1 MNRKLVLIMIL
12 IAVTAMLIIAPNLRK
27 ISASPYVNVDVETA
41 YNMITNGSYPDLVV
55 LDVRTQS
62 EYDDG
67 HIYRAVWIP
76 HTELKVR
83 IAELEGHED
92 HEIIV
97 YCRSGA
103 RSLNASQTLDSLN
116 FTKVFNM
123 LGGMLAWEA
132 AGYPVWTATIHNVN
146 TTFNYDTIQAA
157 IDAPQ
162 TLNGHTIFVDEGTYY
177 EHLVV
182 NKSLSLIGEDRF
194 STIIDGNCTGNV
206 IIITANNVKITGFT
220 VQRSGKVWTI
230 DNRSYGICFQ
240 WGVSSSNVS
249 YNVITDNLKGIWLYN
264 SNANTISGNN
274 ITNNVNEG
282 IVLDFSSND
291 NNVYGNTITNNRVG
305 IGGWNSSTNSI
316 YGNDITNNEV
326 GVGLIYFS
334 NNNSIY
340 GNDIT
345 NNENGIVF
353 EQCLDNSIYEN
364 NIIANDYDSI
374 GLYESSLNN
383 TIYENNIRD
392 SNDSG
397 ITLVNSN
404 TNNVYGNNIT
414 NNYKGVKIWFSSNNT
429 IYGNNITNNEM
440 GLDVEFSSNN
450 NMRHNNFVDNTHQV
464 SIIGSGYANFW
475 DNGLEGN
482 YWSDYNRTDA
492 NHDGIG
498 DTPRIIDANNTDNY
512 PLKGMFS
519 DFKVV
524 TWGEE
529 TYHVNVISNS
539 TISDF
544 DFEAV
549 IVIGEP
555 DVKKRI
561 KFNVTGEN
569 DTAGFCRICIPKA
582 LMNETYK
589 VLVNGI
595 EILPA
600 PLPLPCSNNTHT
612 YLYFTYNHSTQEV
625 IIIPEFPSFLILP
638 LFMIATLLTVIVYRR
653 KHQTRDKK
661 REV

>member
-1 MNRKLVLIMIL
+1 MSGKLDIFLCLFVLSSSL
-12 IAVTAMLIIAPNLRK
+12 VYVRFKPVEVKAPN
-27 ISASPYVNVDVETA
+27 
-41 YNMITNGSYPDLVV
+41 GYPL
-55 LDVRTQS
+55 
-62 EYDDG
+62 
-67 HIYRAVWIP
+67 H
-76 HTELKVR
+76 
-83 IAELEGHED
+83 
-92 HEIIV
+92 
-97 YCRSGA
+97 
-103 RSLNASQTLDSLN
+103 NLDSGLN
-116 FTKVFNM
+116 YT
-123 LGGMLAWEA
+123 
-132 AGYPVWTATIHNVN
+132 
-146 TTFNYDTIQAA
+146 TIQEA
-157 IDAPQ
+157 IDAAE
-162 TLNGHTIFVDEGTYY
+162 TLDGHTILVDEGTYY

-240 WGVSSSNVS
+240 WGISGSNVS

-316 YGNDITNNEV
+316 YGNDITNNEG

-334 NNNSIY
+334 NNNSVY
-340 GNDIT
+340 GNNIT

-364 NIIANDYDSI
+364 NIRANDYDSI

-404 TNNVYGNNIT
+404 TNNVYENNIT
-414 NNYKGVKIWFSSNNT
+414 NNHKGVKIWFSSNNNV
-429 IYGNNITNNEM
+429 YGNNITNNEM

-450 NMRHNNFVDNTHQV
+450 NMHHNNFVDNTHQV
-464 SIIGSGYANFW
+464 SIIGPGYANFW

-498 DTPRIIDANNTDNY
+498 DTPRIIDANNTDNH
-512 PLKGMFS
+512 PLMGEFHNYHITHIEP
-519 DFKVV
+519 DFAL
-524 TWGEE
+524 TL
-529 TYHVNVISNS
+529 ISNS
-539 TISDF
+539 TIPYF
-544 DFEAV
+544 DVVVLIEHPAT
-549 IVIGEP
+549 
-555 DVKKRI
+555 RI
-561 KFNVTGEN
+561 ILFNVTGE
-569 DTAGFCRICIPKA
+569 TGYGFCRLCIPKT
-582 LMNETYK
+582 LMTPPYTVTIDNGQTAILHYNET
-589 VLVNGI
+589 LVDN
-595 EILPA
+595 
-600 PLPLPCSNNTHT
+600 STHRWIYFA
-612 YLYFTYNHSTQEV
+612 YLHSEHQVE
-625 IIIPEFPSFLILP
+625 IIPEFPSFLMLP
-638 LFMIATLLTVIVYRR
+638 IFMIATLLTVIVYRR
-653 KHQTRDKK
+653 KHLKIVWFNFCFVNDIVIQM
-661 REV
+661 